1 MGALSAAHLTN
12 PGSYLCPGSQALKAL
27 KEAGI
32 ASVLLNPNIATIQTN
47 HSLADEVYYLPVT
60 AEYCAY
66 IFERERPDG
75 IFLAYGGQT
84 ALNLGVELHNKGILA
99 KYGVKVLGT
108 SVQTLELSEDR
119 DLFARAL
126 DEINIPIAK
135 SIAVNTVDEALDA
148 AEKVGYPIIVRA
160 AYALGGLGSGFANN
174 REEVRADSSTLKSTF
189 PAAFTYTLPVETNGG
204 EEFNLV
210 APDSSREE

>member
-1 MGALSAAHLTN
+1 M
-12 PGSYLCPGSQALKAL
+12 
-27 KEAGI
+27 E
-32 ASVLLNPNIATIQTN
+32 
-47 HSLADEVYYLPVT
+47 
-60 AEYCAY
+60 
-66 IFERERPDG
+66 
-75 IFLAYGGQT
+75 
-84 ALNLGVELHNKGILA
+84 

-135 SIAVNTVDEALDA
+135 SIAVNSVDEALDA

-174 REEVRADSSTLKSTF
+174 REEVRSSN
-189 PAAFTYTLPVETNGG
+189 ANG
-204 EEFNLV
+204 FCM
-210 APDSSREE
+210 AKH